1 MKYSLGAAFLAS
13 IVALGLV
20 VPVFAQSP
28 QPIAPQDNT
37 TSSTVF
43 LPLVTVANAQ
53 VDSTDDDLPAEALL
67 TEEELLQQYGSQ
79 VQAAAVIATNG
90 KIAFSSNLDGDGDI
104 YAMNADGTGLVNL
117 TNNALGLHQTE
128 PKWSP
133 DGTKIAFV
141 MGSALN
147 DAGIA
152 QGFIGVM
159 NGDGSNA
166 TFLTLSGSGGGTD
179 FQPEWSPDGT
189 KIAFTT
195 RREGDFDIYIMNADG
210 SNPHNMFVSEPGG
223 FGQPNETNV
232 SWSPD
237 GTKLLYMSTNSLLA
251 TNIATLDAAGIGP
264 QSLLTRA
271 IGVEYGEP
279 EWSPDGQ
286 LITYLHYANLP
297 ELWVMHA
304 DGTNQTQVVPANVV
318 NLQAPA
324 FAPDG
329 KLLTVIGQP
338 AGVAGASKELFALPA
353 PVAPLSVPV
362 VTPVTATRLTTTG
375 GVGSADWQKK
385 LVTAQS
391 LTVRTVSQK
400 GGMGIVTSQPS
411 GINCGAQCTMTLA
424 AGTKVTLT
432 AVPQAGA
439 KFVKWA
445 GACTGKA
452 LTCQVTVNKARLA
465 IAYFK
470 QQ

>member
-1 MKYSLGAAFLAS
+1 MNYRLGTSFLAG
-13 IVALGLV
+13 IIAVGLV
-20 VPVFAQSP
+20 VPVFAQAS
-28 QPIAPQDNT
+28 QPTLPHDKEAN
-37 TSSTVF
+37 STVF
-43 LPLVTVANAQ
+43 LPLVTAPNAPA
-53 VDSTDDDLPAEALL
+53 DDAADDLPTEAPL
-67 TEEELLQQYGSQ
+67 TEDELLQQYGPQ
-79 VQAAAVIATNG
+79 VQAAAVIASNG
-90 KIAFSSNLDGDGDI
+90 KIAFSSDIDGDADI
-104 YAMNADGTGLVNL
+104 YTINPDGTGLVNL

-128 PKWSP
+128 PTWSP

-141 MGSALN
+141 MGGALN
-147 DAGIA
+147 GAGLT
-152 QGFIGVM
+152 QGFIGLM
-159 NGDGSNA
+159 NADGTNA
-166 TFLTLSGSGGGTD
+166 TLLTLSNSGGGTD

-210 SNPHNMFVSEPGG
+210 ANPHNMFVSEPGG

-251 TNIATLDAAGIGP
+251 TNIATLDAAGVGP
-264 QSLLTRA
+264 QSLLTRG

-286 LITYLHYANLP
+286 LITYLYYANQP

-304 DGTNQTQVVPANVV
+304 DGTNQRQVVLANVV

-329 KLLTVIGQP
+329 KLLTVIGRP

-353 PVAPLSVPV
+353 PVAPLPGPT

-375 GVGSADWQKK
+375 GVASADWQKK
-385 LVTAQS
+385 WVTALS
-391 LTVRTVSQK
+391 LTVRTVSQR

-411 GINCGAQCTMTLA
+411 GINCGAQCTVTVA

-432 AVPQAGA
+432 AAPQPGS
-439 KFVKWA
+439 KFVKWT

-452 LTCQVTVNKARLA
+452 LACRVTVNKARLA
-465 IAYFK
+465 VAYFK
-470 QQ
+470 SQ

>member
-1 MKYSLGAAFLAS
+1 MNYRLGTSFLAG
-13 IVALGLV
+13 IIALLVAM
-20 VPVFAQSP
+20 PVFAQAP
-28 QPIAPQDNT
+28 QPLTPQDNA

-43 LPLVTVANAQ
+43 LPLVTTANAQ
-53 VDSTDDDLPAEALL
+53 ITDADDDLSAEALL
-67 TEEELLQQYGSQ
+67 TEDELLQQYGPQ

-90 KIAFSSNLDGDGDI
+90 KIAFSSNLDGDADI
-104 YAMNADGTGLVNL
+104 YTMNADGTGLVNL

-128 PKWSP
+128 PTWSP

-147 DAGIA
+147 TGGVT
-152 QGFIGVM
+152 QGFIGLM

-166 TFLTLSGSGGGTD
+166 TLLTLSNSGGGTD

-210 SNPHNMFVSEPGG
+210 ANPHNMFVSEPGG

-251 TNIATLDAAGIGP
+251 TNIATLDAAGVGP

-286 LITYLHYANLP
+286 LIVYIHYANQP

-304 DGTNQTQVVPANVV
+304 DGTNQRQVVPANVV

-353 PVAPLSVPV
+353 PVAPLPAPAVIS
-362 VTPVTATRLTTTG
+362 VTATQLTTTG
-375 GVGSADWQKK
+375 GVASADWQKK
-385 LVTAQS
+385 LVTAKS
-391 LTVRTVSQK
+391 LTVRTVSQR
-400 GGMGIVTSQPS
+400 GGTGIVTSQPS
-411 GINCGAQCTMTLA
+411 GINCGTQCTMTVA

-432 AVPQAGA
+432 ATPQAGA
-439 KFVKWA
+439 KFVKWT

-465 IAYFK
+465 VAYFRQK
-470 QQ
+470 